1 METCCKKSCTSGLGK
16 RRGKGKNRGAKKEL
30 AEKRAVET
38 ATSDKGIE
46 APKRH
51 PRGTQDPGPGPG
63 QVRADPGHRLLP
75 EIASAG
81 KEPTEPH
88 RWCHCPCTHATYPH
102 SFSQRVYSVDAG
114 GGVSTNTLIEPNRE
128 SGWGCEVVSKV
139 SRQSSGRVF
148 GLFGG
153 SWLVD
158 GGCRVREASREMYRG
173 EGDRTGI
180 CPGVW
185 VPQGPL
191 GPFRGPVLCRV
202 PPGLGTT

>member
-1 METCCKKSCTSGLGK
+1 MT
-16 RRGKGKNRGAKKEL
+16 
-30 AEKRAVET
+30 RAL
-38 ATSDKGIE
+38 K
-46 APKRH
+46 H

-75 EIASAG
+75 VEGKSWGKTKKRKEGEMHAMEIASTG

-114 GGVSTNTLIEPNRE
+114 GGVSANTLIEPKRE

-158 GGCRVREASREMYRG
+158 GGCRVREASRERYRG

-191 GPFRGPVLCRV
+191 GPFRGPVGCHQDWGQHELNSR
-202 PPGLGTT
+202 P